1 MRVHMSWGGQPGN
14 MVMCWQGPSADR
26 LLQRERGP
34 GAEWELLGNV
44 RGRDPSSC
52 GEEAIVWEC
61 LNHAF
66 LFREAQP

>member
-1 MRVHMSWGGQPGN
+1 MF
-14 MVMCWQGPSADR
+14 MCWQGPSADR
-26 LLQRERGP
+26 LLQRETGL

-52 GEEAIVWEC
+52 GEEVIVWEC
-61 LNHAF
+61 PNHAL